1 MNLRDKFAI
10 LGFALAAAVIPHGAV
25 AQTTGPVSDAAAATS
40 GGGGSEEKLAKQL
53 TNPVANL
60 IVVPFRFDYDAGFNG
75 QAGDDDDEGDRL
87 TLEVQ
92 PVIPFSVN
100 DDWLLVTR
108 TIVPLAYQD
117 DIVED
122 GGSSQFGLG
131 DVTQFFFLAP
141 KEFGPG
147 GWMWGAGPVFLWPT
161 ATNDS
166 LGGEQWGVGPSG
178 VVLYQHGPW
187 TFRTLVGHIWTYAGD
202 DDRADVNSTFFEPYL
217 GYTTKDAWTFSVS
230 TEMTRD
236 WEAEEWTIPI
246 DLEVNKLVTINDQPI
261 QFGVGGRYYAEA
273 PDGGPE
279 WGLRFNIV
287 FLFPRS

>member
-1 MNLRDKFAI
+1 MNSRHTIAI
-10 LGFALAAAVIPHGAV
+10 LGFALAAAVISNRAV
-25 AQTTGPVSDAAAATS
+25 GQTTQPVNDAAAATS
-40 GGGGSEEKLAKQL
+40 GGGGNQELAKQL

-60 IVVPFRFDYDAGFNG
+60 IVVPFRFDYNAGFDG
-75 QAGDDDDEGDRL
+75 PDGEDDGDRL

-92 PVIPFSVN
+92 PVIPFSLN

-108 TIVPLAYQD
+108 TIVPLAYQA
-117 DIVED
+117 DIVDD

-131 DVTQFFFLAP
+131 DVKQFFFLAP
-141 KEFGPG
+141 KEFGPS

-178 VVLYQHGPW
+178 VVLYQDGPW
-187 TFRTLVGHIWTYAGD
+187 TFRTLVGHISSYAGD
-202 DDRADVNSTFFEPYL
+202 DDRADVNSTFLDPYL
-217 GYTTKDAWTFSVS
+217 AYTTKDAWTVSVG

-236 WEAEEWTIPI
+236 WGAEQWTIPI
-246 DLEVNKLVTINDQPI
+246 DLEVNKLVTINNQPI
-261 QFGVGGRYYAEA
+261 QFGVGARYFAEA

-279 WGLRFNIV
+279 WGLRFNMV
-287 FLFPRS
+287 FLFPRG